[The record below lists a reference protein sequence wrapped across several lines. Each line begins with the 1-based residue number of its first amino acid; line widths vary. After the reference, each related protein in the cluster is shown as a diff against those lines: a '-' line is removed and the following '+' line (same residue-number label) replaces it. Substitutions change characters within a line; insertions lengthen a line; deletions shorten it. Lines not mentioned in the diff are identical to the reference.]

1 MNRSTFTLDGIKVEM
16 PEPKQPKR
24 TNPLLMA
31 FVLGRVIIILLVW
44 LGVFLA
50 MFLGYF
56 TVPVILIG
64 AMAIIYAL
72 VDLGFYMSVNRQ
84 KKASD
89 LRHSFL
95 SKLTSVDRDTTDS
108 K

>member
-1 MNRSTFTLDGIKVEM
+1 M
-16 PEPKQPKR
+16 PEEDPSR
-24 TNPLLMA
+24 RANPLLMV
-31 FVLGRVIIILLVW
+31 FVVARVIIILAVW

-64 AMAIIYAL
+64 AVAIIYAIA
-72 VDLGFYMSVNRQ
+72 DLGFYVAVNKQR
-84 KKASD
+84 KASD
-89 LRHSFL
+89 MRHTFL
-95 SKLTSVDRDTTDS
+95 ESITAPPSEQTQK